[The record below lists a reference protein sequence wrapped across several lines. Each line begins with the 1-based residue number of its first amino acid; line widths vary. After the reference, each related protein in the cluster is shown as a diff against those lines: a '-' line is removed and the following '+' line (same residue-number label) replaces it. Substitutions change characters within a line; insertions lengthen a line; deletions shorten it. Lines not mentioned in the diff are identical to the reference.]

1 MKTYP
6 CFGLES
12 LGQCNYDPT
21 NPTVYFSIGQLI
33 PLFIVA
39 ITVYSLADPIIKL
52 RIRSNRLFRLKLN
65 FRILRKWTHK
75 IQFPDSFQP
84 LALFVRNSIPSIEL
98 NPFYYLALLSI
109 GSVFFSSIIPS
120 ISNFYT
126 IPIIGYPVFWEILS
140 GLILTFLGIYFI
152 KVINTLAQLNRHNYK
167 EFFSCSLNIISRKK
181 EKELISL
188 ARELI
193 PSLETV
199 VSISKNYDSFYSH
212 VQHLAHKK
220 HASNEKSVYVYQ
232 LNKFI
237 EKDKELSKMVQ
248 LNEYQWFC
256 FRIIDLLSDKYLC
269 KTIACKVPE
278 FSEKFFSTVSF
289 NNYNTTGHR
298 KIFGNIMKSSF
309 ENEDS
314 ILNRESQYDGLR
326 GVSNLTSLVFEN
338 HELLFHSSF
347 NFLVSWIERVK
358 LTKEWQIKLYF
369 SCLKVAL
376 KFSFNI
382 ENHQTL
388 KNIHNGYLK
397 IEDILNDIF
406 YSKISFEQ
414 KMNLFSWIRIEIGQA
429 LDIVNENEDKVR
441 KYSSSSPFLFP
452 KLFPSENKNWHQI
465 SLYDIL
471 AKSIFDLLTTLSGI
485 DVRKSDEQFSV
496 RLVGIDLLA
505 RLLNDCNEKS
515 SNKEIGK
522 VLVNYIK
529 FNIAETNFKNRW
541 YPPLTKY
548 MISVFSLYYPKEKKD
563 KWDSF
568 HIWLLNKLKKEFHSL
583 YITDKQFTLDL
594 LPFNVSYDP
603 SKKLLT
609 QVVPHLRFE
618 KDRVL
623 QCE

>member
-39 ITVYSLADPIIKL
+39 ITVYSLTDPIIKL

-109 GSVFFSSIIPS
+109 GSIFFSSIIPS

-140 GLILTFLGIYFI
+140 GLILAFLSLYFI
-152 KVINTLAQLNRHNYK
+152 KVINMLAELNKHNYK
-167 EFFSCSLNIISRKK
+167 EFFNCSLNIIGRRE

-193 PSLETV
+193 PSLEIIM
-199 VSISKNYDSFYSH
+199 SIGENYYSFYSH

-256 FRIIDLLSDKYLC
+256 FRIIDLLSDKYFC

-278 FSEKFFSTVSF
+278 FSEKFFSTVLF
-289 NNYNTTGHR
+289 NNYNTTNHR

-338 HELLFHSSF
+338 SKLFSQFTFKSLL
-347 NFLVSWIERVK
+347 SWIERVEF
-358 LTKEWQIKLYF
+358 TQEWQIKLYF
-369 SCLKVAL
+369 SCLEAAL

-388 KNIHNGYLK
+388 KNIHNGYLE

-414 KMNLFSWIRIEIGQA
+414 KMNLFNCISFEINQA
-429 LDIVNENEDKVR
+429 LDIVNENEDKIK
-441 KYSSSSPFLFP
+441 KYSSKSPSLFP
-452 KLFPSENKNWHQI
+452 RFFHSEKKGWHQI
-465 SLYDIL
+465 SLYHIL
-471 AKSIFDLLTTLSGI
+471 AKSIFDFLTTLSRI
-485 DVRKSDEQFSV
+485 DIRNSDEQLSV
-496 RLVGIDLLA
+496 RNVGIDLLMH
-505 RLLNDCNEKS
+505 LLMGDKRKK
-515 SNKEIGK
+515 SNKEMGK
-522 VLVNYIK
+522 ILISYIK

-548 MISVFSLYYPKEKKD
+548 MISVFSLYYSKEEKSE
-563 KWDSF
+563 WDSF
-568 HIWLLNKLKKEFHSL
+568 HIWFLNKLKKEFHSL
-583 YITDKQFTLDL
+583 YITDKQFALDL

-603 SKKLLT
+603 SKKLFT